1 MPLQNRVTPFGEIV
15 AVPQRGTLMG
25 NRGII
30 HDPSTRTLF
39 KRRWTTRAWI
49 ICVCDFKNVRRA
61 VMARQSWTELFFS
74 DEATALSAGH
84 RPCFYCQRQRAKAF
98 QAAWAD
104 GNGVSMQSAPEMDR
118 VLHVERLDERGGK
131 QRHPLTTPIDE
142 LPDGSMIASGE
153 DAYLVRDGRTRL
165 WSWDGYAECTPPT
178 RDVMLL
184 TPPSTLRALLGGY
197 KPLFPAI

>member
-1 MPLQNRVTPFGEIV
+1 
-15 AVPQRGTLMG
+15 MG

-49 ICVCDFKNVRRA
+49 ICVCEFRNVRRA
-61 VMARQSWTELFFS
+61 VMAQQSWTELFFF

-104 GNGVSMQSAPEMDR
+104 GNDVARQSAPEMDR
-118 VLHVERLDERGGK
+118 VLHGERLDAKGDK
-131 QRHPLTTPIDE
+131 KRHPLTSPIVD
-142 LPDGSMIASGE
+142 LPDGSMIASG
-153 DAYLVRDGRTRL
+153 DHAYLVRNGQTSL
-165 WSWDGYAECTPPT
+165 WSWDGYTDCAPPT
-178 RDVMLL
+178 QDAALL
-184 TPPSTLRALLGGY
+184 TPPSIVRALLAGY
-197 KPLFPAI
+197 KPAIIKI